1 MKRRIVKKIIFC
13 VFIIIVAIGVGF
25 FVHHKSKKV
34 KLEACQ
40 EYVIGNPGIKGNV
53 DKAKFEKK
61 SAEFKIGANKYGY
74 AVFKNPKKAMKAFK
88 EKYSIGISAIRI
100 EFDLEELTDDNV
112 IQYKEYGTQLI
123 KGTKKQK
130 RQAAFVSEFL
140 DIYENS
146 FKKD

>member
-25 FVHHKSKKV
+25 FVNHKSKKV

-40 EYVIGNPGIKGNV
+40 EYVVGNSGIKGNV

-61 SAEFKIGANKYGY
+61 STEFKIGANKYGY
-74 AVFKNPKKAMKAFK
+74 AVFKNPKKAMKVFK
-88 EKYSIGISAIRI
+88 EKYSVGISAIRK

-112 IQYKEYGTQLI
+112 EQYKECGTQLT
-123 KGTKKQK
+123 KSTKKQK